1 MRVRAFAPEDAPQL
15 ADLLRRY
22 MREAY
27 SRDWSGSEVSLTADS
42 FLTTVHTAL
51 AAAEDGTLAGFVAWT
66 DAYDLHHCVSGGEV
80 LDMFVTPAARG
91 HGVAVQLLL
100 TAARAV
106 REGGGSFLKGS
117 ALEPPSVRALYARA
131 AVCWDERSCIVGG
144 KAFRHLA
151 GLAGC
156 RPREVVRSV
165 PPVEWNYEA

>member
-91 HGVAVQLLL
+91 Q
-100 TAARAV
+100 
-106 REGGGSFLKGS
+106 GGGSFLKGS

-131 AVCWDERSCIVGG
+131 AVCWDERSCIVCG